1 MATLDEINRKL
12 DRLLELLDGDII
24 LTQSQAAQLLG
35 CTTHTIH
42 NREKKGLIKKVCV
55 NGHCGYSRNQ
65 LLKTI

>member
-12 DRLLELLDGDII
+12 DRLLAILEDDII
-24 LTQSQAAQLLG
+24 LNPVQAAQVLG
-35 CTTHTIH
+35 CSVRTIY